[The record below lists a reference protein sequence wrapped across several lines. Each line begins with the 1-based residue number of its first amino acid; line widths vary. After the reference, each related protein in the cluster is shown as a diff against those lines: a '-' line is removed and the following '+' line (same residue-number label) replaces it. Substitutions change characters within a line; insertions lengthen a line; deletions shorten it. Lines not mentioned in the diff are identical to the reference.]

1 MQAILKHYTFSL
13 IFMAACLGLAAWYGL
28 SSTGTLGGMAQILWI
43 VFVLSI
49 LEISLS
55 FDNAVVNAS
64 VLKEMD
70 EVWQRRFLTW
80 GIAFA
85 VFGMRIVFPLAI
97 VAIAANVGPIE
108 AAQLSLNN
116 PREYER
122 LVSSAHVGIAGFG
135 GAFLAMVGLKFFF
148 DRDKDVH
155 WIRWIEEQLSK
166 FAALPAAEIALLLL
180 VLWGISSLLPS
191 DEALTFVIAGILGLV
206 TFIAVEGLNTIL
218 EISEEKKRLAGAA
231 VRSGL
236 GGFLYLNVL
245 DASFSFDGV
254 IGAFALSNNMVIIAL
269 GLSIGAMF
277 VRSMTIHLVRQGTLA
292 QYRFLALPYSRD
304 DHRRDRRGVDRLV
317 PVVVGPLQQA
327 PSGSG
332 RCSPS
337 HSLRLHVVLLEE
349 VVKRWAAD
357 PEQLGSV
364 RDVPLAARQRLA
376 DHAPI
381 GLFARR
387 LQVEHV
393 LSGLVSAGEVKV
405 IRSDQLA
412 LCHDDGALDPVF
424 QLADVARPGPGV
436 DGRQCI
442 GREALDLRVHLPRK
456 TRQEVLCQQHG
467 IARPLGQSRDLH
479 DDFRQAVEQ
488 VLPKTSGGNHRF

>member
-1 MQAILKHYTFSL
+1 MRDTLRHYTFSF
-13 IFMAACLGLAAWYGL
+13 IFMAACLALAAWYGY
-28 SSTGTLGGMAQILWI
+28 SSSGTVGGMAQVLWI

-70 EVWQRRFLTW
+70 EVWQKRFLTW

-97 VAIAANVGPIE
+97 VAIAAGIGPVE
-108 AAQLSLNN
+108 AARLSLNN
-116 PREYER
+116 PAEYER

-148 DRDKDVH
+148 DQDKDVH
-155 WIRWIEEQLSK
+155 WIEWIEAQLTK

-180 VLWGISSLLPS
+180 VLWGISTLLPPE
-191 DEALTFVIAGILGLV
+191 EALTFVVAGMLGLV

-292 QYRFLALPYSRD
+292 QYRFLEHGAFWAIIALGAIMLASARWHIPETIT
-304 DHRRDRRGVDRLV
+304 GVIGAVLI
-317 PVVVGPLQQA
+317 GL
-327 PSGSG
+327 
-332 RCSPS
+332 
-337 HSLRLHVVLLEE
+337 SL
-349 VVKRWAAD
+349 WW
-357 PEQLGSV
+357 SV
-364 RDVPLAARQRLA
+364 RFNRSNPEAAA
-376 DHAPI
+376 TPAP
-381 GLFARR
+381 
-387 LQVEHV
+387 H
-393 LSGLVSAGEVKV
+393 
-405 IRSDQLA
+405 
-412 LCHDDGALDPVF
+412 H
-424 QLADVARPGPGV
+424 
-436 DGRQCI
+436 
-442 GREALDLRVHLPRK
+442 
-456 TRQEVLCQQHG
+456 
-467 IARPLGQSRDLH
+467 
-479 DDFRQAVEQ
+479 
-488 VLPKTSGGNHRF
+488 